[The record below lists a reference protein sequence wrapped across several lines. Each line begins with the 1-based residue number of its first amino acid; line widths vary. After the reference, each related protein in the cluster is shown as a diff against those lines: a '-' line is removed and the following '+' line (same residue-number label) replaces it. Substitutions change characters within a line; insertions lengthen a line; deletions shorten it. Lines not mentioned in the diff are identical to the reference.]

1 MIGTNFENKIQ
12 PNEQDPT
19 LMSTFIPDLFME
31 RIFCQT
37 LGGLL
42 DIGTAKA
49 GFYTIEKKKKNDQYA
64 RKVSI
69 IRS

>member
-1 MIGTNFENKIQ
+1 
-12 PNEQDPT
+12 
-19 LMSTFIPDLFME
+19 MSTFIPDLFME

-69 IRS
+69 IHS